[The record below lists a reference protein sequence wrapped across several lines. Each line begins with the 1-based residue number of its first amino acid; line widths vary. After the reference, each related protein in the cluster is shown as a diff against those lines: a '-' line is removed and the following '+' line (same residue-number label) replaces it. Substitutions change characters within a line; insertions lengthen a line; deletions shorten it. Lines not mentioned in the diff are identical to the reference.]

1 VDLRED
7 RERLERILL
16 GQEALVNEV
25 RTWLEEEDTADA
37 VVEAAIRSSGDDR
50 MNALHGLSPARIF
63 GRRAIRDLCVRYR
76 LRFLPSALYKGEIPR
91 QAIAAVRA
99 LESGTGQVLRGYHI
113 LAPARRFRLCDAD
126 ADPLLFVRIGA
137 DRYYLIHRWG
147 SDLSPLARAG
157 ALAGPCSVSSRGHR
171 AHRGP
176 GPRGGD
182 TDRMDHPRPDGRVV
196 GSPSVSVRF
205 LVDRGGHGVHRA
217 GMVRVLRPVQRRGM
231 EQSHVQLRP

>member
-1 VDLRED
+1 MDLRED

-50 MNALHGLSPARIF
+50 MNALRGLSPARIF

-147 SDLSPLARAG
+147 SDLSPWRALVHWPVRAPFHLGATVLIAALVLAAAIPTGWITRDPMAG
-157 ALAGPCSVSSRGHR
+157 WWG
-171 AHRGP
+171 AHRFLFAFWS
-176 GPRGGD
+176 
-182 TDRMDHPRPDGRVV
+182 TVVVTAFTVQAWFAFFGRFS
-196 GSPSVSVRF
+196 GEAWNSRTF
-205 LVDRGGHGVHRA
+205 N
-217 GMVRVLRPVQRRGM
+217 
-231 EQSHVQLRP
+231 